1 MIMVGYAKEY
11 PVGTYRLY
19 NPKTKR
25 VVVSDSVQWTKF
37 NRWNITPELEGVFD
51 VAKNENKTGL
61 ETYDELGLSEMLQQ
75 HKMRLRTSR
84 ATETVLLAD
93 DDDTMEENLPALV
106 PRAVPARTVVT
117 DNASALALKPVVPL
131 RRSARI
137 EAKNKVADTPTAAPT
152 PKSTITDGINKVT
165 GDTSVRPIILDE
177 GVALIENKNKGDA
190 TGENVYFIFNT
201 SINSDPGEPT
211 SVHEALAG
219 KESKWWTSSSISEV
233 NNFLS
238 RNAWKFVLKSNIGNR
253 LLVGTKVVFKKK
265 DEPDGT
271 KRFKT
276 RILTLGYMQIPGVD
290 YTEKFSPVAKD
301 SSIRIVFA
309 LVLYYYDSHGWRTKR
324 IDIEAAF
331 LEGDLEVPMFLKIPD
346 IMVKLGFLTK
356 EQQEQYCIDLQS
368 GMYGNVDAALRFFV
382 KLIQCLMSDDV
393 GMKQS

>member
-1 MIMVGYAKEY
+1 M
-11 PVGTYRLY
+11 
-19 NPKTKR
+19 
-25 VVVSDSVQWTKF
+25 
-37 NRWNITPELEGVFD
+37 
-51 VAKNENKTGL
+51 
-61 ETYDELGLSEMLQQ
+61 QQ
-75 HKMRLRTSR
+75 HRMRLRTSR
-84 ATETVLLAD
+84 TAETVLFED
-93 DDDTMEENLPALV
+93 DNDTMNENLPVLV

-117 DNASALALKPVVPL
+117 DNTSVPTLKPVVPL

-137 EAKNKVADTPTAAPT
+137 EAKNKVVDTPTAAPT

-253 LLVGTKVVFKKK
+253 KLVGTRVVFKKK

-276 RILTLGYMQIPGVD
+276 RIVTLGYMQIPGVD
-290 YTEKFSPVAKD
+290 YTEKFNPVAKD

-309 LVLYYYDSHGWRTKR
+309 LVLYYYDSHAWRTKR

-356 EQQEQYCIDLQS
+356 EQQKQYFKAECTE
-368 GMYGNVDAALRFFV
+368 M
-382 KLIQCLMSDDV
+382 
-393 GMKQS
+393 